1 MSTTKMRVKMTS
13 FDHKVLEEAVKK
25 LVQVVLKSGGTI
37 VGPIPLKTK
46 HRVFVL
52 RRSPFVYS
60 KHGDKIESREHKRLI
75 DIYNVNADV
84 VNNLSTLSLPAGV
97 DILIE
102 TLNATVE
109 N

>member
-1 MSTTKMRVKMTS
+1 MRVKMTS

-25 LVQVVLKSGGTI
+25 LVQVVLKSGGTV

-75 DIYNVNADV
+75 DIYQVNAEV

-102 TLNATVE
+102 TLNASVE